1 MLDKM
6 QTEANASAK
15 KFASY
20 RITSSFNYQNLSQQQ
35 KTETLEKRFY
45 NPYLG
50 APAGFVLENY
60 SA

>member
-6 QTEANASAK
+6 QAEIMTSARK
-15 KFASY
+15 LASY
-20 RITSSFNYQNLSQQQ
+20 RIASSFNYQNLNQQQ

-50 APAGFVLENY
+50 APAGFIIENY
-60 SA
+60 NA